1 LKRRRDYLLGRR
13 RGKKR
18 YSGPKK
24 YNLPIR
30 SGADIEH
37 LLLQEDAEDEYI
49 KK

>member
-1 LKRRRDYLLGRR
+1 LKRRRDYLLGRG
-13 RGKKR
+13 GKKR

-24 YNLPIR
+24 YYLPIR

-37 LLLQEDAEDEYI
+37 LLLQEEAEEYI